1 MRSKEPTALIGK
13 EGMVNL
19 SVDWAGF
26 GISLRSVTLGMP
38 VKIFAEGLAG
48 ETRAPRNMNN
58 TSA

>member
-48 ETRAPRNMNN
+48 ETK
-58 TSA
+58 S